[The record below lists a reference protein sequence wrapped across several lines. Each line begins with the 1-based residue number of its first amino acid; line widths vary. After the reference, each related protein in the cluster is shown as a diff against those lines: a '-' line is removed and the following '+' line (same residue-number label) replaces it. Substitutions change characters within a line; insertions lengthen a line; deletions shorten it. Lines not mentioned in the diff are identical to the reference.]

1 MEFATMQL
9 ERNRGTR
16 NAPPGDPGSLPQPDP
31 VVHWGSEGRSA
42 LETDGKRKA
51 KLLVICTHGG
61 ASLAVQDAF
70 DPEKMTEIGAVMFA
84 GPALKGSSLAQGFR
98 SGSCSVWSSKESDGT
113 VLVFMGSEVAD
124 DRAYGVAKAVVESI
138 VAEKTLILDASPIQ
152 AVDSA
157 ADQPSLL
164 RFLQTEAAQEAA
176 PPPPKGVTPLETG
189 LVLGGLGAALLS
201 ALQLRARHATLFLGL
216 NAEPFEAMTKFQDST
231 TVSELSALLR
241 APELLPAQTLL
252 RRAGTAQ
259 RSEAGVPPPNNLY
272 I

>member
-1 MEFATMQL
+1 MATLMEFATMQL

-157 ADQPSLL
+157 ADQPSS
-164 RFLQTEAAQEAA
+164 
-176 PPPPKGVTPLETG
+176 PLETG

-241 APELLPAQTLL
+241 APELLPA
-252 RRAGTAQ
+252 
-259 RSEAGVPPPNNLY
+259 
-272 I
+272 

>member
-1 MEFATMQL
+1 MQL

-176 PPPPKGVTPLETG
+176 PPPPQGGHPARDRPGARGPGGRSPLCPP
-189 LVLGGLGAALLS
+189 A
-201 ALQLRARHATLFLGL
+201 
-216 NAEPFEAMTKFQDST
+216 P
-231 TVSELSALLR
+231 R
-241 APELLPAQTLL
+241 APRDAVPGPQCRAL
-252 RRAGTAQ
+252 RGDDQVPRQHHCFRALGSAP
-259 RSEAGVPPPNNLY
+259 RP
-272 I
+272 